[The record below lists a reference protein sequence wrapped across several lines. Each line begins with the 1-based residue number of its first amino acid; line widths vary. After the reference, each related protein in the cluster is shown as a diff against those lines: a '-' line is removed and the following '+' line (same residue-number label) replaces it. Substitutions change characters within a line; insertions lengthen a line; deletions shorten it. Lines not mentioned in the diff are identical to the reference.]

1 MLEGGGGG
9 AMLSFVL
16 LPPSPPPLAYTPLL
30 GPILLL
36 SPQAQSLPLRGA
48 AVLFFLG
55 GGHIRCVLGGF
66 WFWGEGRGCM
76 FLLGYV

>member
-1 MLEGGGGG
+1 
-9 AMLSFVL
+9 MLSFVL
-16 LPPSPPPLAYTPLL
+16 PPPSPPPSLAYTPLL

-55 GGHIRCVLGGF
+55 GWGHIRCVLGGAF
-66 WFWGEGRGCM
+66 GSGEGGAACS
-76 FLLGYV
+76 Y